1 MAAEFSCA
9 HKAVPKLGKKK
20 FGTKIFFSCKATPLG
35 HIFLN
40 FFIRSFRGFL
50 AAEATLFG
58 QRN

>member
-9 HKAVPKLGKKK
+9 QFPNLVKKK
-20 FGTKIFFSCKATPLG
+20 LALRFFSCKATPLG

-40 FFIRSFRGFL
+40 FFIRSFRGYL

>member
-9 HKAVPKLGKKK
+9 QFPKLVKKNLALR
-20 FGTKIFFSCKATPLG
+20 FFSCKATPLG

-40 FFIRSFRGFL
+40 FFIRSFRGYL